1 MPGTWCSTVLAICII
16 IINMFA
22 RVSPTNDVLHLQSIS
37 YVLADTVLDGRHVPS
52 IILPIS
58 KMRKL
63 SLKEVRTQRC
73 PGQSVPQLDRAWVL
87 TPLRG

>member
-37 YVLADTVLDGRHVPS
+37 YVLADTVPS

-73 PGQSVPQLDRAWVL
+73 PGQSVPQLDGAWVL